1 LSGQGTPQ
9 YDPALRAVVPDTPWT
24 PAPYAANWA
33 DFGAGEATG
42 AYRRD
47 ALGWVVL
54 KGLVKKAVALVAND
68 VILTLP
74 ATGLVRP
81 ATEHIFACA
90 SAAGYTEIR
99 VNPNGTVFIV
109 AGGSAVF
116 TSLAGVRYDPAT

>member
-1 LSGQGTPQ
+1 LSGRGGLQD
-9 YDPALRAVVPDTPWT
+9 DPALRAVVPDTLWT

-47 ALGWVVL
+47 ALGWVAL
-54 KGLVKKAVALVAND
+54 KGLAKKAVALVAND
-68 VILTLP
+68 TILTLP

-116 TSLAGVRYDPAT
+116 TSLAGIRFDPAT